1 MINFEI
7 FESNPNFYLPV
18 EIKVCATLVNHLLFI
33 IYKNK
38 FVYESESES
47 RVNFYDGSP
56 GKILQAVVSVLC
68 SVLTG
73 ILGDKQGNLDP
84 TIILCDILM

>member
-47 RVNFYDGSP
+47 RVNFYDG
-56 GKILQAVVSVLC
+56 VVPQRKVFLIC
-68 SVLTG
+68 
-73 ILGDKQGNLDP
+73 
-84 TIILCDILM
+84 LMFWL

>member
-47 RVNFYDGSP
+47 RVNFYDGTLYS
-56 GKILQAVVSVLC
+56 S
-68 SVLTG
+68 SSY
-73 ILGDKQGNLDP
+73 
-84 TIILCDILM
+84 

>member
-47 RVNFYDGSP
+47 RVNFYDG
-56 GKILQAVVSVLC
+56 KYYDVI
-68 SVLTG
+68 T
-73 ILGDKQGNLDP
+73 
-84 TIILCDILM
+84 

>member
-47 RVNFYDGSP
+47 RVNFYDG
-56 GKILQAVVSVLC
+56 
-68 SVLTG
+68 
-73 ILGDKQGNLDP
+73 
-84 TIILCDILM
+84 

>member
-47 RVNFYDGSP
+47 RVNFYDGQEDALSL
-56 GKILQAVVSVLC
+56 LQWKTL
-68 SVLTG
+68 
-73 ILGDKQGNLDP
+73 
-84 TIILCDILM
+84 